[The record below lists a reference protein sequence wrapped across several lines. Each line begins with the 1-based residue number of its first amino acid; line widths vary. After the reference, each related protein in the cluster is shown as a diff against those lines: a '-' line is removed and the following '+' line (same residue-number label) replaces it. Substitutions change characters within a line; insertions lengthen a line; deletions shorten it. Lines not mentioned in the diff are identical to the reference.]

1 MKMAEVLMNLKIV
14 NECEC
19 DSVLVSRQ
27 AILGLCVTLDCDSI
41 NSLPDKLLDS
51 SPPRQLRVSRLIR
64 RPKNPENAP
73 QGLRELDGR
82 LNGRMR
88 KSVLQKLISWE

>member
-1 MKMAEVLMNLKIV
+1 MKTAEVLMNLKIV

-19 DSVLVSRQ
+19 DSFLVFRQ
-27 AILGLCVTLDCDSI
+27 AILGLCVTLNCDSI
-41 NSLPDKLLDS
+41 NSLPDKLLGS
-51 SPPRQLRVSRLIR
+51 SPPRQLRVSRLTR
-64 RPKNPENAP
+64 KPKNPENAL

-82 LNGRMR
+82 LNGRLW